1 MMLTRRTLL
10 SATAAAPLAAPAVI
24 GAQPLERVRFVLN
37 FRADGGTAGY
47 ILAGPRGHYREVGL
61 EVVVE
66 GSSGSGD
73 AVTRVAAGN
82 YEMGSADLTTLVEFY
97 TRNPTTA
104 PMFLGLLHDSSP
116 QAVMSLAQANIN
128 RPQDLVGKRIGQGP
142 ADAASRL
149 FPAFCRINNID
160 PASMRLQQVT
170 PALRDQML
178 LTRQVDGV
186 TGFDFTVF
194 FNLKANGVD
203 PNTIRSLRYSDF
215 GMDLPGNGVLA
226 SRAFLAAKPDVA
238 RRLFAASTRC
248 WHEVMADPQR
258 AAAELKRL
266 YPLLDEQIEA
276 ERIIFLRDRLM
287 LTDRTRRD
295 GLTYLTPERVAE
307 SIRTV
312 QEGFGLSSVPTVEQ
326 IFDPRFL
333 PSIEDRRLRT
343 A

>member
-1 MMLTRRTLL
+1 MTLSRRSLL
-10 SATAAAPLAAPAVI
+10 AAAAAAPLAAPAII

-37 FRADGGTAGY
+37 FRPDGGTAGY
-47 ILAGPRGHYREVGL
+47 ILAGPRGHYREAGL

-82 YEMGSADLTTLVEFY
+82 YDMGSADLTTLVEFY
-97 TRNPTTA
+97 TRNPATA
-104 PMFLGLLHDSSP
+104 PIFLGLLHDSSP
-116 QAVMSLAQANIN
+116 QAVMSLAHSGIS

-142 ADAASRL
+142 ADATSRL
-149 FPAFCRINNID
+149 FPVFCRINNID
-160 PASMRLQQVT
+160 LASMRLQQVT

-203 PNTIRSLRYSDF
+203 PNTIRSLRYADF
-215 GMDLPGNGVLA
+215 GMDLPGNGVMA
-226 SRAFLAAKPDVA
+226 SRAFLAQKPDVV
-238 RRLFAASTRC
+238 RRLFAAATRC

-266 YPLLDEQIEA
+266 HPLLDEQIEA
-276 ERIIFLRDRLM
+276 ERIVFLRDRLM
-287 LTDRTRRD
+287 VTERTRQH
-295 GLTYLTPERVAE
+295 GLTYLSPERVAE
-307 SIRTV
+307 SIRVV
-312 QEGFGLSSVPTVEQ
+312 QDGFGLASAPTVEQ

-333 PSIEDRRLRT
+333 PGAEERRLRI

>member
-1 MMLTRRTLL
+1 MTFTRRTLL
-10 SATAAAPLAAPAVI
+10 AAAAPLAAPGVV

-47 ILAGPRGHYREVGL
+47 ILAGPRGHYRRAGL
-61 EVVVE
+61 DVVVE

-82 YEMGSADLTTLVEFY
+82 YEMGSADLTTLVEFH

-104 PMFLGLLHDSSP
+104 PVFLGLLHDSSP
-116 QAVMSLAQANIN
+116 QAVMSLAHANIN

-203 PNTIRSLRYSDF
+203 PNTIRSLRYADF

-226 SRAFLAAKPDVA
+226 SRAFLAARPDAA
-238 RRLFAASTRC
+238 RRLFAASTSC
-248 WHEVMADPQR
+248 WHEVMADPER
-258 AAAELKRL
+258 AAAELKRM
-266 YPLLDEQIEA
+266 YPLLDERIEA

-287 LTDRTRRD
+287 ITDRTRRD
-295 GLTYLTPERVAE
+295 GLTYLAPERVAQ
-307 SIRTV
+307 SIQIVRD
-312 QEGFGLSSVPTVEQ
+312 GFGLASAPTVEQ

-333 PSIEDRRLRT
+333 PNAEDRRLRMS
-343 A
+343 